1 MEDSMVIET
10 NRTADQGLTQ
20 KQLTEKYDHEDGKWG
35 EHPDWSMED
44 WQFEV
49 SEGGTRLGYW
59 DWVVSQIE
67 QKSDGTQLD
76 EDEDIHEGQP
86 PYDEDLDDE
95 EETSADNSRVLDMA
109 VQALPGNN
117 VWELVDRLNGHGI
130 EVIIGAFP
138 APSAR
143 YNVELRRWRNRSSEG
158 IPGDPHTGRSRET
171 IACVSGEVLPDVL
184 AAAVLRSGLKL

>member
-1 MEDSMVIET
+1 MGIET

-20 KQLTEKYDHEDGKWG
+20 KQLIEKYDHENGKWG

-49 SEGGTRLGYW
+49 SKGGTRLGYW
-59 DWVVSQIE
+59 DWVVSQVE
-67 QKSDGTQLD
+67 HNPDGTQLD
-76 EDEDIHEGQP
+76 
-86 PYDEDLDDE
+86 DD
-95 EETSADNSRVLDMA
+95 EETSADNSRVLDIA

-117 VWELVDRLNGHGI
+117 VWELVDRLNDHGI
-130 EVIIGAFP
+130 EVIIGAFR
-138 APSAR
+138 APSSR

-184 AAAVLRSGLKL
+184 DAAVLGSGLKL